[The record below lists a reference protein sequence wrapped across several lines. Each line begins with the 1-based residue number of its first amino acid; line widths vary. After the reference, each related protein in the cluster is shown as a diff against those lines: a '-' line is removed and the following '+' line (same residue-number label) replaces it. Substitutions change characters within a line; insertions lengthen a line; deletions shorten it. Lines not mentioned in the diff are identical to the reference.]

1 VIRLAAQANAI
12 SVSNILI
19 EIHKNSAAEIT
30 HEMPVVKET
39 EPTSGNNKPIP
50 LPSSRGLSRKALFND
65 ILKELSAD
73 PFVTYDEL
81 TQRLQASPATVK
93 RRVLKMK
100 EEGLVRRVGS
110 KKTGSWEVLVSPDS

>member
-19 EIHKNSAAEIT
+19 EIPAEIT

-73 PFVTYDEL
+73 PFVTYDEP
-81 TQRLQASPATVK
+81 TERLQLSPATVK